1 MFKRCVAVSLACV
14 LVSLLAGCGAPRPA
28 DAPLIPA
35 PVGAVEPTCAAVAAD
50 NLMVGNWYVVRKQEG
65 VAGEIQ
71 SLLTLEADGRMR
83 QTTRVKQGRN
93 IRSEL
98 RESGC
103 WQGEPGKLVTKVSRS
118 NGELIDFNDPIYTAT
133 YLVDKIDTTRLLYRE
148 GRPGAKATIAKRM
161 PAGFK
166 LQ

>member
-1 MFKRCVAVSLACV
+1 MFKRCAAVSSACV
-14 LVSLLAGCGAPRPA
+14 LVFLLAGCGAPRPD
-28 DAPLIPA
+28 DAPVIPA
-35 PVGAVEPTCAAVAAD
+35 PVGAVEPTCVPVKAD
-50 NLMVGNWYVVRKQEG
+50 NLMVGNWYVVRKQAG

-71 SLLTLEADGRMR
+71 SLLTLDADGRMR

-103 WQGEPGKLVTKVSRS
+103 WQVDQGKLVTRVSRS
-118 NGELIDFNDPIYTAT
+118 NGELIDFNDPIYRAS
-133 YLVDKIDTTRLLYRE
+133 YVVDKVDSTRLQYRE
-148 GRPGAKATIAKRM
+148 DKPGSKAVIAKRM

-166 LQ
+166 LN

>member
-1 MFKRCVAVSLACV
+1 MFKRRAVVSLACV
-14 LVSLLAGCGAPRPA
+14 LVAALSGCGAPRPA
-28 DAPLIPA
+28 DAPVIPA
-35 PVGAVEPTCAAVAAD
+35 PVGAVEPACVPAAA
-50 NLMVGNWYVVRKQEG
+50 NNQMVGNWYIVRKQDG

-71 SLLTLEADGRMR
+71 SLLTLDADGRMR

-103 WQGEPGKLVTKVSRS
+103 WQADQGKLVTKVSRS
-118 NGELIDFNDPIYTAT
+118 NGELIDFNDPIYRAVYT
-133 YLVDKIDTTRLLYRE
+133 VDKVDTTRLQYRE
-148 GRPGAKATIAKRM
+148 DRPGSKIVLAKRM